1 MLRNVFSNWTGLAIA
16 GAISFLLT
24 PVMIHHLGL
33 VYYGMWILAASLLDY
48 YGLIDVAMRAALFRF
63 VAHFRGANQREELA
77 GTISTALTI
86 AGVIGFVLLTAIPL
100 VAAVLPQFF
109 SLTSSTSNI
118 FRWLL
123 MLIGISLALT
133 IPARVLGSYLC
144 GLGRFDLYNL
154 SGITTA
160 SARGAVIFLILE
172 RGGGVIAVAGATLG
186 TALLS
191 LLLNW
196 RLFRYAEPDISVSWR
211 HASWG
216 RAKQLASYGSF
227 AFVNMGGE
235 SLRSYTDSAVI
246 ARFLTIALVTPFSIA
261 TRLIDY
267 FQLAMSAIASPLL
280 TAMSEITGRS
290 SGDLTEFFI
299 SSSKYMTLISAF
311 IASLFLFEGKALIQ
325 LWVGPAFL
333 GSYRILLILTAGY
346 VGSFA
351 QFPSQMAAFA
361 LARHRV
367 LAFFTLGEGVLNLLL
382 SIHWAHKYGL
392 IGIALGTMIPL
403 LINKICVQP
412 WYVLRLLRISAWRY
426 FREALWRPVL
436 VTGLYLAASYWGGL
450 PHPSGGLMELIS
462 AVSIHAVLFI
472 MLTYWI
478 GLLPS
483 ERESLWRRSKQ
494 AAVGFRLIRAD

>member
-77 GTISTALTI
+77 GTIGTALTI
-86 AGVIGFVLLTAIPL
+86 AVATGFILLIVIPL
-100 VAAVLPQFF
+100 VAAVLPRFF
-109 SLTSSTSNI
+109 SLTSSSYYT
-118 FRWLL
+118 FRWL
-123 MLIGISLALT
+123 IDAHWHQPALT
-133 IPARVLGSYLC
+133 IPAPRVLGSYLC

-154 SGITTA
+154 SGITI
-160 SARGAVIFLILE
+160 VITRAALILLILE
-172 RGGGVIAVAGATLG
+172 RGGGVIAIAAATLG

-196 RLFRYAEPDISVSWR
+196 RLFRYAEPDIPVSWH
-211 HASWG
+211 HANWV
-216 RAKQLASYGSF
+216 RAKQLASYGGF

-235 SLRSYTDSAVI
+235 SLRSYTDAAVI
-246 ARFLTIALVTPFSIA
+246 ARFLSIALVTPFNVA

-267 FQLAMSAIASPLL
+267 FQLTMSAIARSPLL
-280 TAMSEITGRS
+280 TAMSEIAGRS
-290 SGDLTEFFI
+290 SADLTEFFL
-299 SSSKYMTLISAF
+299 SSSKYMALISAF

-333 GSYRILLILTAGY
+333 GSYQILLILTAGY

-367 LAFFTLGEGVLNLLL
+367 LAFLTLGEGVGNLVL

-412 WYVLRLLRISAWRY
+412 WYVLHILRISAWRY
-426 FREALWRPVL
+426 FREALWRPVV
-436 VTGLYLAASYWGGL
+436 VTGLYLAATYWGGL
-450 PHPSGGLMELIS
+450 PHPSGGVMELIS
-462 AVSIHAVLFI
+462 AVSIHACVVSHFAD
-472 MLTYWI
+472 
-478 GLLPS
+478 LLDWAC
-483 ERESLWRRSKQ
+483 SL
-494 AAVGFRLIRAD
+494 